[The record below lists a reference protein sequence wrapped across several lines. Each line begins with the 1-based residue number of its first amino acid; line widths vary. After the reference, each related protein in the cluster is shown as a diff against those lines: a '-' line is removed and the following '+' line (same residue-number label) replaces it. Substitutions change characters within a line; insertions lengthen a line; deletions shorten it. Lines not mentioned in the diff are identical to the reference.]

1 MTTVITFGTFD
12 VFHVGHLRVI
22 ERAAALGD
30 RLVVGVS
37 ADALNLSKK
46 GREPV
51 FSQAERLAIVAA
63 LKPVDEVFVEESLEL
78 KRHYIEQYAADVL
91 VMGDDWA
98 GRFDEFEDVCEVVYL
113 PRTPAISTT
122 ALIEK
127 ISATSRGRATRSP
140 TVLIGPVPLSAG
152 FGLARSRPARS
163 RVARSRV
170 ARSADA
176 RTTRRGPEPCP
187 RVDSENRLG
196 TPHASLHHPSRTD
209 PPYPRPRRAGAG
221 RGAG

>member
-22 ERAAALGD
+22 ERAASLGD

-37 ADALNLSKK
+37 ADALNLRKK

-51 FSQAERLAIVAA
+51 FSQGERLEIVAA
-63 LKPVDEVFVEESLEL
+63 LKVVDEVFVEESLEL
-78 KRHYIEQYAADVL
+78 KRDYVLDHGAQVL

-98 GRFDEFEDVCEVVYL
+98 GKFDELSDICRVEYL

-127 ISATSRGRATRSP
+127 I
-140 TVLIGPVPLSAG
+140 
-152 FGLARSRPARS
+152 
-163 RVARSRV
+163 
-170 ARSADA
+170 
-176 RTTRRGPEPCP
+176 
-187 RVDSENRLG
+187 
-196 TPHASLHHPSRTD
+196 ASNP
-209 PPYPRPRRAGAG
+209 
-221 RGAG
+221 

>member
-1 MTTVITFGTFD
+1 MESMPSPPSRTVLTFGTFD

-63 LKPVDEVFVEESLEL
+63 LRDVDAVFLEESLEL
-78 KRHYIEQYAADVL
+78 KRQYLLEHGADVL

-98 GRFDEFEDVCEVVYL
+98 GRFDEFRDVCEVVYL

-127 ISATSRGRATRSP
+127 IAAAT
-140 TVLIGPVPLSAG
+140 
-152 FGLARSRPARS
+152 
-163 RVARSRV
+163 
-170 ARSADA
+170 
-176 RTTRRGPEPCP
+176 
-187 RVDSENRLG
+187 
-196 TPHASLHHPSRTD
+196 
-209 PPYPRPRRAGAG
+209 
-221 RGAG
+221 